1 MDTIRDLWLSLR
13 NKLAERGL
21 NDPQLIGVIVLGI
34 IGLAVVYNG
43 AQVVQQNYE
52 LLEKIAVLKEENRVL
67 ELQNRN
73 RVLEIEYYKTPEFA
87 ELKARR
93 VNGVAAEG
101 ESVYTISDEVALA
114 ALKTSVDQGQEEVV
128 AAKPSYQQNFEA
140 WLDFFFGG

>member
-13 NKLAERGL
+13 NRLAERGL

-73 RVLEIEYYKTPEFA
+73 RELEIEYYKTPEFA

-114 ALKTSVDQGQEEVV
+114 ALKTPIDQVQEEVV
-128 AAKPSYQQNFEA
+128 AAKPPYQQNFEA